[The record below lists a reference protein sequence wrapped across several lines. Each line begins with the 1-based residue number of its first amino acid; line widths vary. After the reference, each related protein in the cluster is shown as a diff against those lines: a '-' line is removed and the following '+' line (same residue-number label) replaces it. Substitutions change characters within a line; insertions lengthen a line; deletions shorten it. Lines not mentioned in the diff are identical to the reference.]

1 MARIP
6 LEFLSITLP
15 VLLLAYCLAIEYEV
29 SLPTIAHTSPASNP
43 EEYLQSIYEQ
53 LNLDLPSTCT
63 VNHLSAFDNTPTS
76 LLNFST
82 SPVEHFDAPKLP
94 SGLNAT
100 AGEQWAF
107 DGTSSSGRS
116 GLLLGIY
123 RDASYAFL
131 GPGNFRL
138 SLDLVWDNSTTWSTV
153 DYLSS
158 STVHTCTDKVV
169 GIWSHS
175 ADHYYVFTVTADA
188 KHARIHF
195 HTPDVVG
202 AVDLYSTTP
211 ARYPDGALFPSEVS
225 VTQNAPMLHWVEPI
239 PGGLIDVDL
248 KVKDTPFRWT
258 GLGGHERWWSA
269 KGWLDLM
276 THWEAVRLMAGP
288 YVLSFWQPTSR
299 VNGVAYP
306 SAFLTKYG
314 EKVFSAVSGKVSEVE
329 DYILYRP
336 VRMEKQ
342 ARETGYEVDLVSPAQ
357 GRRWVFGLE
366 YRNQEFEF
374 ELGDAAGGRAYVG
387 RAKGGE
393 VHADDKPEEPSEG
406 VFFIEHVDVKAL
418 TVPRAYVVVSFEFGP
433 PIHGADIWVAC

>member
-1 MARIP
+1 
-6 LEFLSITLP
+6 
-15 VLLLAYCLAIEYEV
+15 
-29 SLPTIAHTSPASNP
+29 
-43 EEYLQSIYEQ
+43 
-53 LNLDLPSTCT
+53 LDLPSTCT
-63 VNHLSAFDNTPTS
+63 VSQLSAFDRTPTS
-76 LLNFST
+76 HLPFST
-82 SPVEHFDAPKLP
+82 SPSEPFDAPKLP

-131 GPGNFRL
+131 GPGNLRL
-138 SLDLVWDNSTTWSTV
+138 SLDLVWDNGTTWSTV
-153 DYLSS
+153 DYLST
-158 STVHTCTDKVV
+158 STVHTCPDQVV

-188 KHARIHF
+188 KQQQQHQHQHQHARIHIR
-195 HTPDVVG
+195 TPDVSG
-202 AVDLYSTTP
+202 AVTLHSTTP
-211 ARYPDGALFPSEVS
+211 ARYPDGGLFPSDSEVS
-225 VTQNAPMLHWVEPI
+225 STQNAPMLHWVEPI

-248 KVKDTPFRWT
+248 KVNGVPFRWT

-269 KGWLDLM
+269 KGWLDIM

-299 VNGVAYP
+299 VDGVVYP

-314 EKVFSAVSGKVSEVE
+314 ERVVSAVCGEVSEVE

-336 VRMEKQ
+336 VRGEGQ
-342 ARETGYEVDLVSPAQ
+342 ERERETETETGYEVELVSPGQ

-374 ELGDAAGGRAYVG
+374 ELGETAGGRAYVG

-393 VHADDKPEEPSEG
+393 V
-406 VFFIEHVDVKAL
+406 
-418 TVPRAYVVVSFEFGP
+418 
-433 PIHGADIWVAC
+433 